1 MWPFGWRVHPTIEI
15 GVCADHPVTRARIFV
30 DLSLTSVGPARI
42 TIGTAIFQ
50 KDMHK
55 DTPSTNF
62 DIDMG
67 TISNFTR
74 KSGLYL
80 ENSWGIFLKVGSDSV
95 LLK

>member
-42 TIGTAIFQ
+42 TIGTASFKKIYI
-50 KDMHK
+50 KVP
-55 DTPSTNF
+55 PSTNF

-80 ENSWGIFLKVGSDSV
+80 ENS
-95 LLK
+95 